1 MTVSPAALRTAQH
14 DYGAAVASGDP
25 TPTTVVVAQL
35 PDAVERLVPPASSA
49 EVSGRIRVT
58 VRQGVGIAAHDGD
71 AEVRAFLADDKK
83 VAMLAGGV
91 GVVAGAQLVPGVNVA
106 VDAGLG
112 MTAAAMYAAA
122 GAAHRDRID
131 QAVGSLHAYATE
143 VAAADT
149 PERQAHAAQDF
160 ARFLEVGGGE
170 GADALGAIAGAAS
183 APAML
188 AGVAAKVTELGG
200 LDGVLAA
207 AKNGAHAA
215 HASVTNGIRAAADRL
230 DDATH
235 VGGLQFASIIGAG
248 KTHSLHSDGTG
259 QLRFA
264 RATNPEAVNGTPIA
278 ARGERVQAPSPQ
290 AFAAAARN
298 KLNLSALQKMQLCK
312 ASLPQEGELPFEPPK
327 HWDGSRQA
335 LSLRFGSDTGFRD
348 IHGNVWLKGPSRTKG
363 DDAEWDVQI
372 AVKGARAPEWIQ
384 RLSRDGAHVNVAMSG
399 KVTH

>member
-14 DYGAAVASGDP
+14 DYAAQS
-25 TPTTVVVAQL
+25 

-49 EVSGRIRVT
+49 EVSGRIRAT
-58 VRQGVGIAAHDGD
+58 VRQGVDIAAHDGD
-71 AEVRAFLADDKK
+71 AEVRTFLADDKK

-91 GVVAGAQLVPGVNVA
+91 GIVAGAQLVPGVDVA

-112 MTAAAMYAAA
+112 ITAAAMYAAA
-122 GAAHRDRID
+122 GAAHRDRIG

-188 AGVAAKVTELGG
+188 AGVAAEVTELGG

-230 DDATH
+230 AQTPTVDLRLATPQG
-235 VGGLQFASIIGAG
+235 VVTGIKTGDTAEGRRFFAGRGERIQQPTSQAIGAG
-248 KTHSLHSDGTG
+248 K
-259 QLRFA
+259 R
-264 RATNPEAVNGTPIA
+264 IA
-278 ARGERVQAPSPQ
+278 LLPVEKQKTLERIGLPS
-290 AFAAAARN
+290 
-298 KLNLSALQKMQLCK
+298 
-312 ASLPQEGELPFEPPK
+312 EGEMPFEPPPY
-327 HWDGSRQA
+327 WSGSR
-335 LSLRFGSDTGFRD
+335 RD
-348 IHGNVWLKGPSRTKG
+348 LVAPSARGPGYRDAHGNVWLKGESRTRG
-363 DDAEWDVQI
+363 EHREWDVQI
-372 AVKGARAPEWIQ
+372 AEKSSKPPAWIKIY
-384 RLSRDGAHVNVAMSG
+384 SKDGDHINVSFTG
-399 KVTH
+399 KATH